1 VEFNDIVHFVSLPD
15 FGQPNPNLAAEGQQD
30 EIGRMLQLI
39 LGCAVNCDHKQQY
52 IESIMNLEES
62 VQQVL
67 MLAIQEM
74 ITSGSTKGEGDH
86 IMSVLEDSNREREE
100 LRQKCHELEIQVKL
114 LTENKSIM
122 TTELDNLQVQVKGK
136 IEAES

>member
-1 VEFNDIVHFVSLPD
+1 MGVTPLPSSILPSRSILIYKLVKRCKDI
-15 FGQPNPNLAAEGQQD
+15 
-30 EIGRMLQLI
+30 LQ
-39 LGCAVNCDHKQQY
+39 C
-52 IESIMNLEES
+52 S
-62 VQQVL
+62 VL
-67 MLAIQEM
+67 SYK
-74 ITSGSTKGEGDH
+74 TFDNFSGEGDH

-136 IEAES
+136 IEAESYR

>member
-1 VEFNDIVHFVSLPD
+1 MYMHTIETHVFCLFL
-15 FGQPNPNLAAEGQQD
+15 L
-30 EIGRMLQLI
+30 GRMLQLI

-74 ITSGSTKGEGDH
+74 ITSGSSKGNV
-86 IMSVLEDSNREREE
+86 ISSASVEYSLAFIANILGSINDY
-100 LRQKCHELEIQVKL
+100 
-114 LTENKSIM
+114 IM
-122 TTELDNLQVQVKGK
+122 TLF
-136 IEAES
+136 AH

>member
-1 VEFNDIVHFVSLPD
+1 MGVAPFPSSFWN
-15 FGQPNPNLAAEGQQD
+15 
-30 EIGRMLQLI
+30 IGI
-39 LGCAVNCDHKQQY
+39 LLYKQAKLRKYMQH
-52 IESIMNLEES
+52 S
-62 VQQVL
+62 VL
-67 MLAIQEM
+67 SYK
-74 ITSGSTKGEGDH
+74 TSDNFSGEGDH

-136 IEAES
+136 IEAESYR

>member
-1 VEFNDIVHFVSLPD
+1 MLVGVAHPLEAFYFINWPTCAKICNSALQCSVSSSKTFNNFS
-15 FGQPNPNLAAEGQQD
+15 
-30 EIGRMLQLI
+30 
-39 LGCAVNCDHKQQY
+39 
-52 IESIMNLEES
+52 
-62 VQQVL
+62 
-67 MLAIQEM
+67 
-74 ITSGSTKGEGDH
+74 GEGDH

-136 IEAES
+136 IEAESYR